1 MTSSQ
6 QLMVSI
12 FRGITNLN
20 TLCITSDDLYKPA
33 TEEAYHETEE
43 EDNDYEEERNENEAK
58 YFNLE

>member
-1 MTSSQ
+1 
-6 QLMVSI
+6 MVSI
-12 FRGITNLN
+12 FRGITTLN

-33 TEEAYHETEE
+33 TEEEYNETEE